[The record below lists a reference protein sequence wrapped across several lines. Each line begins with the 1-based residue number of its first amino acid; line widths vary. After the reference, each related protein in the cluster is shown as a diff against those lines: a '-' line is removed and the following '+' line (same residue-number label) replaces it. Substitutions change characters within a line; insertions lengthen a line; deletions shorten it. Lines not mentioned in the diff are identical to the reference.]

1 MASNKNIKG
10 ITIEINGD
18 VTKLDKAL
26 RSVDQ
31 ELSKT
36 QSNLKELDRLL
47 KLDPGNVELLDQKQR
62 LLAQSVE
69 QTSKRYETLKKTLE
83 QSTASNVRFDEWTK
97 AQQAF
102 QTQIKKTETEL
113 SGLLKQQQ
121 QMQSLKF
128 APNSDQM
135 VDVQT
140 RIDATK
146 AKLQQLQQ
154 QSTETYEALG
164 RPISIEQFDAL
175 QRELV
180 DSKAQMD
187 NAKKAS
193 EDFANGVT
201 DMGNAEA
208 GAGTQTGKL
217 SQLLGAAGISTS
229 ALTAA
234 GAIAL
239 AAKAIKEFAEW
250 TAGAVKDAAN
260 FADEI
265 NTLSLQT
272 GFSKD
277 FLQELDYASNLI
289 DVDTEVVVTSMK
301 KLKKNLFS
309 DSADVR
315 SAFDELH
322 IIPEELQKSGMSM
335 EETFMFVVKALSL
348 IEDPLERDRLAVSL
362 FGRNADELAGLID
375 DAGKKFEE
383 LSKYARENGY
393 VLTET
398 ELDALGQVD
407 DSFEQL
413 DKTLEMVKK
422 RIAIELAPQIVD
434 LTQQFIE
441 FVKSTNWE
449 MVGQGI
455 ASMIRIATP
464 LIIGLATALAGLAE
478 AIAALMNAING
489 IGSGKIASSGNLYRN
504 DGTLRSSVPGF
515 ASGAVVEP
523 NNPMLAVVGDNRT
536 EREVIAPRSELVDA
550 TREAIRAEGGVGGS
564 GQLVGIVQFTGTDQ
578 EIVRAFGPKLQLLWS
593 DTGAS
598 V

>member
-31 ELSKT
+31 ELTKT
-36 QSNLKELDRLL
+36 QSSLKELDRLL
-47 KLDPGNVELLDQKQR
+47 KLDPGNTELLEQKQR

-83 QSTASNVRFDEWTK
+83 DATKSDVKFDEWTK

-113 SGLLKQQQ
+113 SGLLRQQQ
-121 QMQSLKF
+121 ELQNMKISPDSKPMVELQS
-128 APNSDQM
+128 
-135 VDVQT
+135 
-140 RIDATK
+140 RIDATREK
-146 AKLQQLQQ
+146 IQTLQQSATQ
-154 QSTETYEALG
+154 TFEALG
-164 RPISIEQFDAL
+164 RPISTEQYDAL

-180 DSKAQMD
+180 DSKVQMD

-234 GAIAL
+234 GAVAL

-272 GFSKD
+272 GFPKD
-277 FLQELDYASNLI
+277 FLQELDYASELI
-289 DVDTEVVVTSMK
+289 DVDTEAVVTSMK

-398 ELDALGQVD
+398 ELDALQQVD
-407 DSFEQL
+407 DQFVKL
-413 DKTLEMVKK
+413 DKTMELAKK
-422 RIAIELAPQIVD
+422 RIAIELAPQIVE
-434 LTQQFIE
+434 LTDMLIE

-449 MVGQGI
+449 AVGQGI
-455 ASMIRIATP
+455 ASVLRIATP
-464 LIIGLATALAGLAE
+464 LIISLAAALAGLAM
-478 AIAALMNAING
+478 AIADMMNAVNG
-489 IGSGKIASSGNLYRN
+489 IYSGKSSGAMYRN
-504 DGTLRSSVPGF
+504 DGTLRDSIPGF